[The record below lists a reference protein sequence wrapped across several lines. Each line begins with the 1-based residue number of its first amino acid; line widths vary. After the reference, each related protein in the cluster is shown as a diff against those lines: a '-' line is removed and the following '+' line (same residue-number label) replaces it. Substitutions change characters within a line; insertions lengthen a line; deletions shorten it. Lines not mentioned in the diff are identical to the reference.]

1 MEPAKIYRLDREHS
15 ATTPAFLY
23 SLNFLYSAIA
33 AMKGGRVRALAITSP
48 QRSKQLPDIP
58 TLAESGVPGYSTVAW
73 IVFLAPSKTPSD
85 LIARINGDVA
95 RSFTS
100 PELVARTEA
109 LGFEVLASSPET
121 ALQELRAYSMK
132 WAQLVKERNI
142 KVE

>member
-1 MEPAKIYRLDREHS
+1 MAQARKKS
-15 ATTPAFLY
+15 G
-23 SLNFLYSAIA
+23 LNFLY
-33 AMKGGRVRALAITSP
+33 R
-48 QRSKQLPDIP
+48 
-58 TLAESGVPGYSTVAW
+58 
-73 IVFLAPSKTPSD
+73 PSD

-109 LGFEVLASSPET
+109 LGFEVLESSPET

-132 WAQLVKERNI
+132 WAQMVKERNI